1 MSSRILVV
9 RNDVKKRRDS
19 LNAASLG
26 IFSLAPFLRKS
37 LKKMEIE
44 NELAQ
49 LKAKA
54 ELRKKKVLYRSK
66 LDKFKHPLLRLKEAG
81 ASLTHLEIFLAEK
94 GVSADRSTI
103 SRWLKKNKVDA

>member
-1 MSSRILVV
+1 MQ
-9 RNDVKKRRDS
+9 
-19 LNAASLG
+19 
-26 IFSLAPFLRKS
+26 
-37 LKKMEIE
+37 IE
-44 NELAQ
+44 NELEQ

-66 LDKFKHPLLRLKEAG
+66 LDKYKHPLLRLKEAG

>member
-1 MSSRILVV
+1 
-9 RNDVKKRRDS
+9 
-19 LNAASLG
+19 
-26 IFSLAPFLRKS
+26 
-37 LKKMEIE
+37 MEIE
-44 NELAQ
+44 NELAH
-49 LKAKA
+49 LKAQA

-66 LDKFKHPLLRLKEAG
+66 LDKFKYPLLRLKEAG